1 MMISPSIDQLTKGK
15 MNRYMLVMATA
26 KCARMVTDEYV
37 AQREQAE
44 KMIERKETDKSIAAT
59 RFVRWLELS
68 IRKSIAALIK
78 SDVRDKKAVETAVQR
93 IYKGDFE
100 VVDPEAD
107 KEIHDDL

>member
-44 KMIERKETDKSIAAT
+44 KMIERKETDKSIAALT
-59 RFVRWLELS
+59 
-68 IRKSIAALIK
+68 K

-93 IYKGDFE
+93 IYEGDFE